1 MTLRYTYRG
10 VLLEVLRT
18 RTVTVRVIPVR
29 VLSAPGSLSEP
40 FQTYLEDVPV
50 KFSGAEL
57 CKAAVLGTLIIVMYI
72 LTEHSF

>member
-1 MTLRYTYRG
+1 M
-10 VLLEVLRT
+10 EVLRT
-18 RTVTVRVIPVR
+18 WNVTVRVIPVR

-40 FQTYLEDVPV
+40 SQKYLEGVPV

-57 CKAAVLGTLIIVMYI
+57 FKTAILGTAVIIRYI